1 MTDAERWKRV
11 RDLCDLLEP
20 EPLEG
25 RAVRLERAEP
35 DTQIRAQVLAM
46 LRALEEEPQAARR
59 PGAFEES
66 PVPATIGEYAIEGKI
81 GRGGTGTVYAATMTR
96 GTVTRP
102 VAIKLLHA
110 FLDAEAERRFRREQE
125 LLLRLDHPGITRIF
139 EGGVTS
145 EGRPYLVMERVDGQP
160 LDMYC
165 QAAKLDVPGRIRL
178 MIEVCQAVQAAH
190 RALIAHLDLKPS
202 NILVS
207 SEAAVKVLDFGAAKL
222 LDPAGMLTTAR
233 ALTPMYASPEQL
245 RGETVTTAC
254 DVYSL
259 GLILFELL
267 SGGWPYASRG
277 SLVAL
282 SERASKDTTTR
293 SLAEAASPDFAAGIG
308 VNIANLRGQLRGDLD
323 AITRKAMAADPA
335 RRYESAG
342 ALAADLERRLAG
354 LPVLA
359 QRQTPL
365 YRLERFAARNRGA
378 VAITVLAFIALAVAA
393 GFAWREQRE
402 RIEAD
407 RKGAATARFL
417 GALFASSNPM
427 YGGRANMTV
436 LDLVDQAAKR
446 LDRGDLTDP
455 GLAVSVG
462 LAMGDLAYQNGQ
474 PAKGEAMMRAALDR
488 ARQSRDPAALEQVL
502 IAIAQFELSAG
513 RCPAVLAALNEAGPA
528 ADRNS
533 ITTIQYWLAR
543 AQAADACAKDP
554 QGFVTY
560 ARKAAALARQ
570 TPDSSAETWIPAYL
584 MKALVMNGLGLGLT
598 RQRNFPE
605 ARQVLEEGLRYANAG
620 PDGAAAKVALYRS
633 LSALAYAQGDV
644 KSAAEALGEGVKWME
659 GVTGPFE
666 YQRMRIMWASRRA
679 EAGDKQPAADL
690 IRAALAESR
699 KQREAIGPQ
708 FWMILVDSAFGLYRC
723 GECADVP
730 ALLRE
735 ADSITAGNM
744 PPQWKGNRLAA
755 EALCSKDKALAGRAL
770 DQLNAYLG
778 PSAPLRKRLAE
789 LAGR

>member
-1 MTDAERWKRV
+1 
-11 RDLCDLLEP
+11 
-20 EPLEG
+20 
-25 RAVRLERAEP
+25 
-35 DTQIRAQVLAM
+35 
-46 LRALEEEPQAARR
+46 
-59 PGAFEES
+59 
-66 PVPATIGEYAIEGKI
+66 
-81 GRGGTGTVYAATMTR
+81 
-96 GTVTRP
+96 
-102 VAIKLLHA
+102 
-110 FLDAEAERRFRREQE
+110 
-125 LLLRLDHPGITRIF
+125 
-139 EGGVTS
+139 
-145 EGRPYLVMERVDGQP
+145 
-160 LDMYC
+160 
-165 QAAKLDVPGRIRL
+165 
-178 MIEVCQAVQAAH
+178 
-190 RALIAHLDLKPS
+190 
-202 NILVS
+202 
-207 SEAAVKVLDFGAAKL
+207 
-222 LDPAGMLTTAR
+222 
-233 ALTPMYASPEQL
+233 
-245 RGETVTTAC
+245 
-254 DVYSL
+254 
-259 GLILFELL
+259 
-267 SGGWPYASRG
+267 
-277 SLVAL
+277 
-282 SERASKDTTTR
+282 
-293 SLAEAASPDFAAGIG
+293 
-308 VNIANLRGQLRGDLD
+308 
-323 AITRKAMAADPA
+323 
-335 RRYESAG
+335 
-342 ALAADLERRLAG
+342 
-354 LPVLA
+354 
-359 QRQTPL
+359 
-365 YRLERFAARNRGA
+365 
-378 VAITVLAFIALAVAA
+378 
-393 GFAWREQRE
+393 
-402 RIEAD
+402 
-407 RKGAATARFL
+407 
-417 GALFASSNPM
+417 
-427 YGGRANMTV
+427 
-436 LDLVDQAAKR
+436 
-446 LDRGDLTDP
+446 
-455 GLAVSVG
+455 
-462 LAMGDLAYQNGQ
+462 
-474 PAKGEAMMRAALDR
+474 
-488 ARQSRDPAALEQVL
+488 VL